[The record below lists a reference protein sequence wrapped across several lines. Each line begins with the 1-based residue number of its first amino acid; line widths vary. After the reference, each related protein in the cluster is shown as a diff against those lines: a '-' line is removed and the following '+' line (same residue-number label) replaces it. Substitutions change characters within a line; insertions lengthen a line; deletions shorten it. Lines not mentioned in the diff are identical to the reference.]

1 MPFEVKNPNI
11 ARMYDYMLG
20 GKDHFAADRDA
31 AQSILADFPEVQQ
44 VARANRQF
52 VTRAVRHVAGE
63 GIRQFIDVGAG
74 LPTAPAVHQTA
85 QEVNPGARV
94 AYVDNDPLV
103 LAYARALLAKG
114 PGVTV
119 IPGDLRDPAPILAN
133 PDLRLLLD
141 LDQPVCVLLASVLHF
156 LLPAEAD
163 ASVATFRAAM
173 APGSYLIVS
182 AGTSTGTSPALI
194 DRLRSAYADTSDI
207 TGRPAEEI
215 AAWLT
220 GLDLIPPGLV
230 NVDAWRP
237 GSPRHWLTPRPPASS
252 APSPARPPARP
263 APNPPCRAAVPPRTH
278 HDPLVRVAGPD
289 PPGVAGHAGPPGAD
303 RRRGRG
309 RLGAGDR
316 LAARHPALITGALAW
331 LLCTARHGAAV
342 PFEAK
347 NPSIARMY
355 ELHAR
360 RTLPLKHLN

>member
-1 MPFEVKNPNI
+1 V
-11 ARMYDYMLG
+11 R
-20 GKDHFAADRDA
+20 AAAWVHAPGD
-31 AQSILADFPEVQQ
+31 IPQ

-141 LDQPVCVLLASVLHF
+141 PDQPVCILLASVLHF

-163 ASVATFRAAM
+163 ATVATFRAAM

-182 AGTSTGTSPALI
+182 AGTSTGTSRALI

-220 GLDLIPPGLV
+220 GLDVIPPGLV
-230 NVDAWRP
+230 DVDAWRP
-237 GSPRHWLTPRPPASS
+237 GSPRHWLTRPDARIIGAVARKPARTAGAKPALPRRRPAS
-252 APSPARPPARP
+252 
-263 APNPPCRAAVPPRTH
+263 
-278 HDPLVRVAGPD
+278 
-289 PPGVAGHAGPPGAD
+289 HA
-303 RRRGRG
+303 
-309 RLGAGDR
+309 
-316 LAARHPALITGALAW
+316 
-331 LLCTARHGAAV
+331 
-342 PFEAK
+342 
-347 NPSIARMY
+347 S
-355 ELHAR
+355 
-360 RTLPLKHLN
+360 